1 MIMKSKQTPTKRI
14 FSLLITIL
22 FLLPCFAKAD
32 VDLSGMDL
40 NELSQLR
47 DQINHEINAR
57 SIELSSSVIEADSYK
72 LSFDEFRETHKADIN
87 ELYDKYNPS
96 FGTNDDVTSFSILFT
111 FENKTD
117 QTITIYRKL
126 TKPSVNGWMV
136 NGYLGMPDVSGK
148 KKAKG
153 FLYVVLQDCEAETG
167 DDVNSIEFVITVQDE
182 NRKALDE
189 QTVTFIKTDSGFVM
203 Q

>member
-1 MIMKSKQTPTKRI
+1 MTTKRI
-14 FSLLITIL
+14 FSLLVTML
-22 FLLPCFAKAD
+22 FLLPCFAQAD
-32 VDLSGMDL
+32 VDLSSMDL

-47 DQINHEINAR
+47 DQINQEINAR
-57 SIELSSSVIEADSYK
+57 SLVPSANVIETDSYK

-87 ELYDKYNPS
+87 DLYDKYNPS

-117 QTITIYRKL
+117 QTVTIYRKL
-126 TKPSVNGWMV
+126 TESSVNGWMV

-153 FLYVVLQDCEAETG
+153 FLYVVLQDCEAESG
-167 DDVNSIEFVITVQDE
+167 DEINSIEFVITVQDE
-182 NRKALDE
+182 NRKTLDE
-189 QTVTFIKTDSGFVM
+189 RTVSFVKTESGFVM

>member
-1 MIMKSKQTPTKRI
+1 MTTKRI
-14 FSLLITIL
+14 FSLLVTML
-22 FLLPCFAKAD
+22 FLLPCFAQAD
-32 VDLSGMDL
+32 VDLSSMDL

-47 DQINHEINAR
+47 DQINQEINAR
-57 SIELSSSVIEADSYK
+57 SLVPSANVIETDSYK
-72 LSFDEFRETHKADIN
+72 LTFDEFHETHKADIN
-87 ELYDKYNPS
+87 DLYDKYNPS

-117 QTITIYRKL
+117 QTVTIYRKL
-126 TKPSVNGWMV
+126 TESSVNGWMV

-153 FLYVVLQDCEAETG
+153 FLYVVLQDCEAESS
-167 DDVNSIEFVITVQDE
+167 DEINSIEFVITVQDE
-182 NRKALDE
+182 NRKTLDE
-189 QTVTFIKTDSGFVM
+189 RTVSFVKTESGFVM

>member
-1 MIMKSKQTPTKRI
+1 MTTKRI
-14 FSLLITIL
+14 FSLLVTML
-22 FLLPCFAKAD
+22 FLLPCFAQAD
-32 VDLSGMDL
+32 VDLSSMDL

-47 DQINHEINAR
+47 DQINQEINAR
-57 SIELSSSVIEADSYK
+57 SLVPSANVIETDSYK
-72 LSFDEFRETHKADIN
+72 LSFDEFRETNKADIN
-87 ELYDKYNPS
+87 DLYDKYNPS

-117 QTITIYRKL
+117 QTVTIYRKL
-126 TKPSVNGWMV
+126 TESSVNGWMV

-153 FLYVVLQDCEAETG
+153 FLYVVLQDCEAESG
-167 DDVNSIEFVITVQDE
+167 DEINSIEFVITVQDE
-182 NRKALDE
+182 NRKTLDE
-189 QTVTFIKTDSGFVM
+189 RTVSFVNTKSGFVM

>member
-1 MIMKSKQTPTKRI
+1 MPTKRI
-14 FSLLITIL
+14 FSLFVTML
-22 FLLPCFAKAD
+22 FLLPCFAQAD
-32 VDLSGMDL
+32 VDLNSMDL

-47 DQINHEINAR
+47 DQINQEINAR
-57 SIELSSSVIEADSYK
+57 SLVPSANVIETDSYK

-87 ELYDKYNPS
+87 DLYDKYNPS
-96 FGTNDDVTSFSILFT
+96 FGTNDDVTSFSIVFT

-117 QTITIYRKL
+117 QTVTIYRKL
-126 TKPSVNGWMV
+126 TESSVNGWMV

-153 FLYVVLQDCEAETG
+153 FLYVVLQDCEAESG
-167 DDVNSIEFVITVQDE
+167 DEINSIEFVITVQDE
-182 NRKALDE
+182 NRKTLDE
-189 QTVTFIKTDSGFVM
+189 RTVSFVKTESGFVM